1 MRPLLLWRVPEIGA
15 IALREGRRRSRS
27 LERRAEALFLE
38 AARALLR
45 ASDRLAHPADSEE
58 FIAYLDAR
66 GRSGD
71 TRRVALPVDLRGAL
85 ERIAARIHARL
96 DLPVEVGWSYV
107 APADLARD
115 PAAAMREAMERGER
129 ERERVAFLSAVGHE
143 LRTPLSSIRGYIETL
158 LDARHDAPTTRRFL
172 QIAQAET
179 LRMARL
185 VDGVLEFSL
194 LDCSALHLADASC
207 DLDAVLGN
215 AIRSME
221 AVLSNTGARIE
232 RRGSPKLAIALDED
246 AAMHVVLNVLQNSVV
261 HGRRGGRI
269 RVALARRPPFA
280 RLRIDDDGPGIPCEQ
295 RQRIFQRGTRL
306 GSGDGRGFGLGLAIV
321 ESIVSRVGGEVRVGD
336 APRGGARFEILLPLQ
351 AEKGGAES

>member
-1 MRPLLLWRVPEIGA
+1 M
-15 IALREGRRRSRS
+15 ALREGRRRSRA

-66 GRSGD
+66 GRSGES
-71 TRRVALPVDLRGAL
+71 RRVALPVDLRGAL
-85 ERIAARIHARL
+85 ERIAARMNARL
-96 DLPVEVGWSYV
+96 DLPVEVGWTYV
-107 APADLARD
+107 APTALARD
-115 PAAAMREAMERGER
+115 PVAAVHEAMERGER

-143 LRTPLSSIRGYIETL
+143 LRTPLSSIRGYLETL

-172 QIAQAET
+172 EIAQAEA

-194 LDCSALHLADASC
+194 LDCSAIHLADASC
-207 DLDAVLGN
+207 DLDAVLGT

-221 AVLSNTGARIE
+221 AALCRAGARIE
-232 RRGSPKLAIALDED
+232 HRALPGLAIALDAD
-246 AAMHVVLNVLQNSVV
+246 AAMHVVLNLLQNSVI
-261 HGRRGGRI
+261 HGRRGGKI

-280 RLRIDDDGPGIPCEQ
+280 RLRIDDDGPGIPVEQ
-295 RQRIFQRGTRL
+295 RERIFKHGARL
-306 GSGDGRGFGLGLAIV
+306 ASGDGRGFGLGLAIV
-321 ESIVSRVGGEVRVGD
+321 ESIVARVGGAACVGD

>member
-1 MRPLLLWRVPEIGA
+1 M
-15 IALREGRRRSRS
+15 ALRQGRRRSRA

-38 AARALLR
+38 AARTLLR
-45 ASDRLAHPADSEE
+45 ASDRLAHPGDSED
-58 FIAYLDAR
+58 FIAYLDVR
-66 GRSGD
+66 GRSGES
-71 TRRVALPVDLRGAL
+71 RRVALPVDLRGAL
-85 ERIAARIHARL
+85 ERIAARLHARL

-115 PAAAMREAMERGER
+115 PAAVLREAIERGER

-172 QIAQAET
+172 EIAQAET

-194 LDCSALHLADASC
+194 LDCSALHLADACC
-207 DLDAVLGN
+207 DLAAVIRH
-215 AIRSME
+215 AMRSME
-221 AVLSNTGARIE
+221 PAISRAEARLEHRALPSLAV
-232 RRGSPKLAIALDED
+232 ALDED
-246 AAMHVVLNVLQNSVV
+246 AAMHVVLNLFQNAVV

-269 RVALARRPPFA
+269 RVGLARRPPFA
-280 RLRIDDDGPGIPCEQ
+280 RLRVDDDGPGIPLEQ
-295 RQRIFQRGTRL
+295 RERIFQRGTRL
-306 GSGDGRGFGLGLAIV
+306 GSDESRGFGLGLAIV
-321 ESIVSRVGGEVRVGD
+321 ESIVSRVGGEVRVGE